1 MKERIDKANTPDMS
15 SGEISKQKAI
25 LENLQKDLQI
35 ETGKKQTA
43 DQHAQKG
50 SILKKLINIKNKRLK
65 PFYLD

>member
-15 SGEISKQKAI
+15 SGEISKQKTI

-50 SILKKLINIKNKRLK
+50 SLFKILIKI
-65 PFYLD
+65 